1 LSTREK
7 ERYEKLQEL
16 LAKLSD
22 EAAKV
27 CLVLVEGKK
36 DAHALAELGICGHIL
51 AVKAGGKSSFDVL
64 QQIEAMHPCGG
75 YFAALI
81 MIRPRTRMYPMFQ
94 RELERLKI
102 KVNVRFWIEIA
113 CVGGAMRFNA
123 SKDYCLFSDFTAK
136 GPDGSRYLIVLGC
149 VCCSHTRLPPLY
161 IKNQPGFK
169 TAVSKKAGRLF
180 IGGKIRGFKPV
191 VSESS

>member
-1 LSTREK
+1 MSTREK

-64 QQIEAMHPCGG
+64 QQIEAMHPSEVILLLDYDRRGQEC
-75 YFAALI
+75 
-81 MIRPRTRMYPMFQ
+81 TRWFQ

-102 KVNVRFWIEIA
+102 KVNVRFWIELHALAGHEVQCIEGLPA
-113 CVGGAMRFNA
+113 
-123 SKDYCLFSDFTAK
+123 
-136 GPDGSRYLIVLGC
+136 YLVTL
-149 VCCSHTRLPPLY
+149 
-161 IKNQPGFK
+161 QQK
-169 TAVSKKAGRLF
+169 T
-180 IGGKIRGFKPV
+180 
-191 VSESS
+191 